1 MSVSQPYSAGGLLS
15 SVDDLADWHTALASE
30 SLPGVSYESMAH
42 RFVLNAGELIDYGYG
57 LTFIDTDAG
66 QAIGHGGGYHGF
78 SGIGFHLPQDDV
90 YVAVLSNNAGK
101 QPNRTEVARQ
111 VASMVLGIQ

>member
-1 MSVSQPYSAGGLLS
+1 MGALTSLERAISAESRPDGGLFRDS
-15 SVDDLADWHTALASE
+15 
-30 SLPGVSYESMAH
+30 SMAR
-42 RFVLNAGELIDYGYG
+42 RFVLSTGELIDYGYG
-57 LTFIDTDAG
+57 LTFIDKAGG

-78 SGIGFHLPQDDV
+78 SGIGFHLPEDDV